1 MAESGKKGFR
11 TVTETDEEDFEQK
24 LRKHRRKIVGRTVFI
39 ILVLVVT
46 VTGSWLYLSLRHYA
60 EYDIISTVE
69 REDSAATKYAEFQ
82 GNLLK
87 YSNDGATYT
96 DLSNERIWTQ
106 AFELANPQ
114 IDICGDYLTIYDK
127 GGTMIYILSP
137 AGLLGSVETTMPVAQ
152 VSIASQGTIGVLMQK
167 DKAGY
172 LAVYDRTGE
181 ALAQG
186 AIHGEKGGYPVA
198 IALSKDGVK
207 LAVSMLDIN
216 DGNLKSTVAFYNFGS
231 VGQNVTDHCVGITT
245 FPDMVIPEMEF
256 VADDRMV
263 AFSDTEMLVF
273 EGMQKPQLALEL
285 PFEQEIKSIFYNEE
299 YVGIVYSNQDEAV
312 THHMKIYDTKGKL
325 RMETDFSL
333 EYDSVSFLS
342 NGEICVANE
351 TACDLYTVG
360 GVYRFHYEFENI
372 LHCIIPG
379 KMGLN
384 YSFVMDN
391 ETQKVRLK

>member
-11 TVTETDEEDFEQK
+11 TVTETDKEDFEQK

-114 IDICGDYLTIYDK
+114 IDICGDYLTIYDR

-167 DKAGY
+167 DEAGY

-181 ALAQG
+181 SLAQG

-216 DGNLKSTVAFYNFGS
+216 DGTLKSTVAFYNFGS

-273 EGMQKPQLALEL
+273 EGMQKPQLTLEL

-312 THHMKIYDTKGKL
+312 THHMQIYDTKGKL

-384 YSFVMDN
+384 YSFVMDD

>member
-24 LRKHRRKIVGRTVFI
+24 LRKHRKKIVGRTIFI
-39 ILVLVVT
+39 ILVLGVT
-46 VTGSWLYLSLRHYA
+46 VTGIWLYLSLRHYT

-87 YSNDGATYT
+87 YSNDGATYA

-106 AFELANPQ
+106 AFELSNPQ
-114 IDICGDYLTIYDK
+114 IDICGEYLTIYDK

-167 DKAGY
+167 DEAGY

-198 IALSKDGVK
+198 IALSRDGIK

-216 DGNLKSTVAFYNFGS
+216 DGTLKSTVAFYNFGS

-263 AFSDTEMLVF
+263 AFSDTEILIF
-273 EGMQKPQLALEL
+273 EGMQKPQLTLEL
-285 PFEQEIKSIFYNEE
+285 PFEQEIKSIFYNEG

-312 THHMKIYDTKGKL
+312 THHMRVYDTKGKL

-333 EYDSVSFLS
+333 EYDNVSFLS
-342 NGEICVANE
+342 NGEICVQNE

-372 LHCIIPG
+372 LYCVIPG

-384 YSFVMDN
+384 YSFVTDN

>member
-11 TVTETDEEDFEQK
+11 TVTETDEEDFKQK
-24 LRKHRRKIVGRTVFI
+24 LRKHRMKIVRRTVFI
-39 ILVLVVT
+39 ILVLVLT
-46 VTGSWLYLSLRHYA
+46 VTGSWLYLSLRHYT
-60 EYDIISTVE
+60 EYDIISTVD
-69 REDSAATKYAEFQ
+69 REDSAATKYAEFR

-167 DKAGY
+167 DEAGY

-216 DGNLKSTVAFYNFGS
+216 DGTLKSTVAFYNFGS

-263 AFSDTEMLVF
+263 AFSDTEILVF
-273 EGMQKPQLALEL
+273 EGMQKPQLTTEL

-312 THHMKIYDTKGKL
+312 THHMQIYDTKGKL

-333 EYDSVSFLS
+333 EYDRVSFLS

-351 TACDLYTVG
+351 TACDLYTIG

-372 LHCIIPG
+372 LYCVIPG

-384 YSFVMDN
+384 YSFIMDG

>member
-24 LRKHRRKIVGRTVFI
+24 LRKHRKKIVGRTIFI
-39 ILVLVVT
+39 ILVLGVT
-46 VTGSWLYLSLRHYA
+46 VTGSWLYLSLRHYT

-87 YSNDGATYT
+87 YSNDGATYA

-106 AFELANPQ
+106 AFELSNPQ
-114 IDICGDYLTIYDK
+114 IDICGEYLTIYDK

-167 DKAGY
+167 DEAGY

-216 DGNLKSTVAFYNFGS
+216 DGTLKSTVAFYNFGS

-263 AFSDTEMLVF
+263 AFSDTEILIF
-273 EGMQKPQLALEL
+273 EGMQKPQLTLEL
-285 PFEQEIKSIFYNEE
+285 PFEQEIKSIFYNEG

-312 THHMKIYDTKGKL
+312 THHMQVYDTKGKL

-333 EYDSVSFLS
+333 EYDNVSFLS
-342 NGEICVANE
+342 NGEICVQNE

-372 LHCIIPG
+372 LYCVIPG

>member
-273 EGMQKPQLALEL
+273 EGMQKPQLTLEL

>member
-24 LRKHRRKIVGRTVFI
+24 LRNHRKKIVGRTIFI
-39 ILVLVVT
+39 ILVLGVM
-46 VTGSWLYLSLRHYA
+46 VTGSWLYLSLRHYT

-87 YSNDGATYT
+87 YSNDGATYA

-106 AFELANPQ
+106 AFELSNPQ
-114 IDICGDYLTIYDK
+114 IDICGEYLTIYDK

-137 AGLLGSVETTMPVAQ
+137 AGLLGSVETIMPVAQ

-167 DKAGY
+167 DEAGY

-216 DGNLKSTVAFYNFGS
+216 DGTLKSTVAFYNFGS

-263 AFSDTEMLVF
+263 AFSDTEILIF
-273 EGMQKPQLALEL
+273 EGMQKPQLTLEL
-285 PFEQEIKSIFYNEE
+285 PFEQEIKSIFYNEG

-312 THHMKIYDTKGKL
+312 THHMQVYDTKGKL

-333 EYDSVSFLS
+333 EYDNVSFLS
-342 NGEICVANE
+342 NGEICVQNE

-372 LHCIIPG
+372 LYCVIPG

>member
-114 IDICGDYLTIYDK
+114 IDICGDYLTIYDR

-167 DKAGY
+167 DEAGY

-181 ALAQG
+181 SFAQG

-216 DGNLKSTVAFYNFGS
+216 DGTLKSTVAFYNFGS

-273 EGMQKPQLALEL
+273 EGMQKPQLTLEL

-312 THHMKIYDTKGKL
+312 THHMQIYDTKGKI

-351 TACDLYTVG
+351 TACDLYTVR

-384 YSFVMDN
+384 YSFVMDD

>member
-24 LRKHRRKIVGRTVFI
+24 LRKHRKKIVGRTIFI
-39 ILVLVVT
+39 ILVLGGT
-46 VTGSWLYLSLRHYA
+46 VTGRWLYLSLRHYT

-87 YSNDGATYT
+87 YSNDGATYA

-106 AFELANPQ
+106 AFELSNPQ
-114 IDICGDYLTIYDK
+114 IDICGEYLTIYDK

-167 DKAGY
+167 DEAGY

-198 IALSKDGVK
+198 IALSRDGIK

-216 DGNLKSTVAFYNFGS
+216 DGTLKSTVAFYNFGS

-263 AFSDTEMLVF
+263 AFSDTEILIF
-273 EGMQKPQLALEL
+273 EGMQKPQLTLEL
-285 PFEQEIKSIFYNEE
+285 PFEQEIKSIFYNEG

-312 THHMKIYDTKGKL
+312 THHMQVYDTKGKL

-333 EYDSVSFLS
+333 EYDNVSFLS
-342 NGEICVANE
+342 NGEICVQNE

-360 GVYRFHYEFENI
+360 GVSRFHYEFENI
-372 LHCIIPG
+372 LYCVIPG

-384 YSFVMDN
+384 YSFVTDN